1 MIEYVFGKKS
11 NPQAVE
17 CLVECLSAVELE
29 GTLYVGYPIFDVD
42 DDSLLTDALLVT
54 KEHGVVAFDLT
65 TQVGSSEDDV
75 LNYQDDIYRG
85 LLKRFLTEK
94 PLVIRRKLS
103 FEIAIFS
110 LRQLPETDLD
120 ADIITPEDFEN
131 QLMPCE
137 AISDEQFKLINA
149 SIQKTSVLK
158 PQKKRNKAVTDGS
171 YGTIMKQIE
180 KEIANLDKW
189 QKKAAI
195 ESPEKPQRIRGLAGC
210 GKTIILAMKAAYLH
224 AYNSELKIAVTFQS
238 RALYQQFEKLIEK
251 FYFQHLADEPD
262 KDFLKIRHAWG
273 SSREVGIYSEI
284 CEQLGIEPLSF
295 YAAQSKYGQ
304 DKAFEGACQEALEVA
319 EKISTEPLYDYIL
332 IDEAQDFPTSFFK
345 LVYKFTTSKK
355 QVVWAYDELQNL
367 GEFVMQPPEALFG
380 CTELGAP
387 LVTLENE
394 PNKPMQDIM
403 LPICYRNPPWTLSL
417 ALALGLGIYRE
428 QGLVRMFN
436 DPSFWKDIGYEVIGG
451 KLELGLPVHLQ
462 RSAERTPDYFS
473 KLLIP
478 EDSIKYESFNSKQD
492 EAEWVAKDIQSSIEN
507 NELDPSDVLVVFPKA
522 YTLGS
527 DSAFLMNELRKRNI
541 NCHVVGKNT
550 SRDIV
555 FVDDSIAITH
565 IYRAKGNEAPLVYA
579 MGANYSNSG
588 LELGKKR
595 NALFTAITRTKAWV
609 RITGV
614 GDEMRELSREINKV
628 FERQFQ
634 LEFNYP
640 STDNLAQLNTAYQDK
655 TDGEKQ
661 DLYEGFSQIKKLKAM
676 FESGEL
682 SREDI
687 PEDLRSL
694 FE

>member
-1 MIEYVFGKKS
+1 MIDYVFGKKS

-17 CLVECLSAVELE
+17 NLVECLNKIDLN

-54 KEHGVVAFDLT
+54 QEHGVIAFDLT
-65 TQVGSSEDDV
+65 TQVGSDEENI

-85 LLKRFLTEK
+85 LFKRFLTEK
-94 PLVIRRKLS
+94 SLVIRRKLS
-103 FEIAIFS
+103 FDIAIFS
-110 LRQLPETDLD
+110 FRQLPEDDLD
-120 ADIITPEDFEN
+120 VEIITPSDFVE
-131 QLMPCE
+131 QLSQCQSIN
-137 AISDEQFKLINA
+137 AEQFKLINA

-158 PQKKRNKAVTDGS
+158 PQKKRNKAVTEGS
-171 YGTIMKQIE
+171 YGTIIKKIE

-224 AYNSELKIAVTFQS
+224 AYNPELRVAVTFQS
-238 RALYQQFEKLIEK
+238 RALYQQFNKLIEK
-251 FYFQHLADEPD
+251 FYFQHLSDDPD
-262 KDFLKIRHAWG
+262 YDFLKIRHAWG
-273 SSREVGIYSEI
+273 SAREVGIYSEI
-284 CEQLGIEPLSF
+284 CEHLGIEPLSF

-304 DKAFEGACQEALEVA
+304 YKAFEGACQEALEVA
-319 EKISTEPLYDYIL
+319 EKVSVEPLYDYIL
-332 IDEAQDFPTSFFK
+332 IDEAQDFPASFFK
-345 LVYKFTTSKK
+345 LVYKFSNSKK

-367 GEFVMQPPEALFG
+367 GDFTMLPPEMLFG
-380 CTELGAP
+380 RTELDAP
-387 LVTLENE
+387 LVSLVNE
-394 PNKPMQDIM
+394 PNKPQQDIM

-436 DPSFWKDIGYEVIGG
+436 DPTFWKHIGYEVIGG
-451 KLELGLPVHLQ
+451 KLELGAPVNLQ
-462 RSAERTPDYFS
+462 RSADRTPTYFAE
-473 KLLIP
+473 LLVP
-478 EDSIKYESFNSKQD
+478 EDSIRYEYFATKQD
-492 EAEWVAKDIQSSIEN
+492 EAEWVANDIQNSITS
-507 NELDPSDVLVVFPKA
+507 NELEPSDILVVFPKA

-550 SRDIV
+550 SRDVV
-555 FVDDSIAITH
+555 FVEDSIAITH
-565 IYRAKGNEAPLVYA
+565 IHRAKGNESPLVYA
-579 MGANYSNSG
+579 MGAHYSNSG

-595 NALFTAITRTKAWV
+595 NALFTAITRAKAWV

-614 GDEMRELSREINKV
+614 GDEMEELSREIDKV
-628 FERQFQ
+628 FDRQFH
-634 LEFNYP
+634 LEFKYP
-640 STDNLAQLNTAYQDK
+640 TQGELALLSTAYQDK

-661 DLYEGFSQIKKLKAM
+661 EIYEGFNQIKKLKAM

-682 SREDI
+682 SKEDI
-687 PEDLRSL
+687 PEELRPL